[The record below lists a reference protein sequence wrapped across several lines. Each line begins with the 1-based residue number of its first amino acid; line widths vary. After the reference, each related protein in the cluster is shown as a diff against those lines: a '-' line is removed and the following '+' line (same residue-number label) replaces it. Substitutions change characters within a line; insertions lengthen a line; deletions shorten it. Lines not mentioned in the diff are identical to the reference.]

1 MGSLNKNQI
10 IIIIVIGILFI
21 LVIGM
26 YMYTTYSQKT
36 IDLEDSFYE
45 EENSEKSEKKTMEN
59 EKELEE
65 IMVHIAGEVNEQ
77 GVVQVKMGSRI
88 IDVVEEAGG
97 FTQNANVE
105 KVNLAYIVEDG
116 QKITIPNNENIEDND
131 FSYVSKESGDNIV
144 EKSVNEKGENDMVNI
159 NEATQTQL
167 EELPGIG
174 PSTALKIME
183 YRKENGDFKQIE
195 DIKNVNGIGEAKFDK
210 IKDYISVK

>member
-45 EENSEKSEKKTMEN
+45 EENSEKSEKRTMEN
-59 EKELEE
+59 ELEE
-65 IMVHIAGEVNEQ
+65 IMVHIAGEVNEP

>member
-45 EENSEKSEKKTMEN
+45 EENSEKSEKRTMEN
-59 EKELEE
+59 ELEE
-65 IMVHIAGEVNEQ
+65 IMVHIAGEVNEP
-77 GVVQVKMGSRI
+77 GVVQVKIGSRI